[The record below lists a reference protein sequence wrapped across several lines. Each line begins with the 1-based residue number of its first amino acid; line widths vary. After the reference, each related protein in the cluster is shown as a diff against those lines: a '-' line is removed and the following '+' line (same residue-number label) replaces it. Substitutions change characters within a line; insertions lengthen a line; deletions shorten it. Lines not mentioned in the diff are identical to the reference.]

1 MIQLRWS
8 NVSEDGRISYVMDK
22 TDKVRDLVLI
32 RQVRDILDEYDGEHG
47 KDDYI
52 FPFLDNKAPWAR
64 YSTPS
69 MKKRM
74 PIDTMKLMYNKIGAV
89 NALLNKYLGKLAKMA
104 DIDKKVSFHVSRHS
118 FAYQAL
124 QDDIDPMTIKGALA
138 HGSLLTTETYLKDFE
153 IQELDNTLQR
163 MFDKQS
169 VKDKALKLLRSLS
182 PEDREEVIRL
192 CQETDEKGN

>member
-1 MIQLRWS
+1 MSNEVILYCRVSSDEQKTERLSIEHQERTLRQYCDG
-8 NVSEDGRISYVMDK
+8 NGLQVFHKVFKED
-22 TDKVRDLVLI
+22 
-32 RQVRDILDEYDGEHG
+32 
-47 KDDYI
+47 
-52 FPFLDNKAPWAR
+52 
-64 YSTPS
+64 YS
-69 MKKRM
+69 
-74 PIDTMKLMYNKIGAV
+74 
-89 NALLNKYLGKLAKMA
+89 AKHFDMRRPE
-104 DIDKKVSFHVSRHS
+104 IKQKKVSFHVSRHS

-182 PEDREEVIRL
+182 LEDREEVIRL
-192 CQETDEKGN
+192 CQEA

>member
-1 MIQLRWS
+1 
-8 NVSEDGRISYVMDK
+8 
-22 TDKVRDLVLI
+22 
-32 RQVRDILDEYDGEHG
+32 
-47 KDDYI
+47 
-52 FPFLDNKAPWAR
+52 
-64 YSTPS
+64 

-124 QDDIDPMTIKGALA
+124 QDDIDPMTIKSALA
-138 HGSLLTTETYLKDFE
+138 HGSLLTTETYLTDFE

-182 PEDREEVIRL
+182 KEDREEVIRL
-192 CQETDEKGN
+192 CQED